1 MKTNAIITLLES
13 IDKNELLVTFST
25 KNKTS
30 AESTVVIGK
39 NLDFHFKLKLVLDF
53 FAFGN
58 SKKPDF
64 AIPSKTVQFEG
75 LENKSGEIIKVDEYQ
90 KLLIEYFFKNF
101 IIAYIKIVKSIKAT
115 KIKTTA

>member
-1 MKTNAIITLLES
+1 MKTNAIISLLES
-13 IDKNELLVTFST
+13 IDKNELIVTFST

-39 NLDFHFKLKLVLDF
+39 NLDFHFKLKIALDF

-58 SKKPDF
+58 SKKPD
-64 AIPSKTVQFEG
+64 AITSKTVKFEG
-75 LENKSGEIIKVDEYQ
+75 LENKSGDKINVDEYQ
-90 KLLIEYFFKNF
+90 KLLIENFFKSY
-101 IIAYIKIVKSIKAT
+101 IIADIKIVKSIKAN

>member
-1 MKTNAIITLLES
+1 MKTNAIISLLES

-39 NLDFHFKLKLVLDF
+39 NLDFHFKLKIALDF

-58 SKKPDF
+58 SKKPD
-64 AIPSKTVQFEG
+64 AITSKTVKFEG
-75 LENKSGEIIKVDEYQ
+75 LENKSGEKIIVNDYQ
-90 KLLIEYFFKNF
+90 ILLIENFFKNF
-101 IIAYIKIVKSIKAT
+101 IIADIKIVKSTKAT
-115 KIKTTA
+115 KIKITA